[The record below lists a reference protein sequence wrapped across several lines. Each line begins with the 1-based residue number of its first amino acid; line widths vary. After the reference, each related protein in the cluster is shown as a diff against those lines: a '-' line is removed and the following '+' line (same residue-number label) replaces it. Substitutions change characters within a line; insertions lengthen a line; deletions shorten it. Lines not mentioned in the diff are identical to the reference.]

1 MFARVTLKIRVLW
14 FRSRVT
20 SAQSA
25 AQSAAQPS
33 APAPLIAETARRVF
47 GWPSLREGQ
56 IDAVQAPVSGQDV
69 LAVMPT
75 GYGKSAVY
83 QLAGTLLGGVTVVV
97 SPLIALQDDQVRSL
111 REVHRRTAVAI
122 NSSLSEK
129 ETEHAWSTVE
139 AGEQCFVFLSPEQ
152 LAKPS
157 VVSRLAARGVTLFT
171 VDEAH
176 CVSSWGHDFRPDYLG
191 LGEVIEQLGH
201 PPVIALTATGSGPVR
216 TDIVERLG
224 LREAL
229 VLARGFDRPNIRL
242 EVVRHESDDDKRR
255 AVVRQVMDAT
265 GPGLVYVATRAD
277 AERYAD
283 ALQAEGIVVDAYHA
297 GLPDAQREDVHSRFT
312 DGTLDIVVA
321 TSAFGMGIDKSDVRF
336 VVHEA
341 VTDSIDSYYQEVGR
355 AGRDG
360 EESLATLHYRSED
373 LGLRTFFASGVPS
386 KESIARVYAAVKKT
400 PSISLTDL
408 ADALELS
415 PRTCRGLVNL
425 LEEAELLTST
435 ASGLTA
441 VGRRSPSTAA
451 RIAVER
457 AEAQHR
463 VEKSRVQ
470 MVRGYAE
477 TLECRRIFL
486 LGYFGEDLPEPCGNC
501 DTCTSGLAYEEFARE
516 NSNDASAVFVVDSR
530 VTHKKWGIGVVM
542 RVEDDR
548 ITVFFDDEGYKVLS
562 VEAVQQN
569 RLLTVLPA

>member
-1 MFARVTLKIRVLW
+1 VNAPGTKTAAPSITESAIARTGRDVY
-14 FRSRVT
+14 
-20 SAQSA
+20 
-25 AQSAAQPS
+25 
-33 APAPLIAETARRVF
+33 
-47 GWPSLREGQ
+47 GWESLRDGQ
-56 IDAVQAPVSGQDV
+56 VEAVRAPTSGRDV

-111 REVHRRTAVAI
+111 REVHGRAAVAI
-122 NSSLSEK
+122 NSSRSD
-129 ETEHAWSTVE
+129 TENQEAWAEVE
-139 AGEQCFVFLSPEQ
+139 GGEACFVFLSPEQ

-157 VVSRLAARGVTLFT
+157 VVTRLAERGVTLFT

-176 CVSSWGHDFRPDYLG
+176 CVSSWGHDFRPDYLA

-216 TDIVERLG
+216 ADIVERLG
-224 LREAL
+224 MRDAL
-229 VLARGFDRPNIRL
+229 VLAHGFDRPNIRL

-255 AVVRQVMDAT
+255 ALLRQILDAT

-277 AERYAD
+277 AERYAE
-283 ALQAEGIVVDAYHA
+283 ALQAEGIPAGSYHA
-297 GLPDAQREDVHSRFT
+297 GMPDSAREDVHNRFT

-321 TSAFGMGIDKSDVRF
+321 TSAFGMGIDKPDVRF
-336 VVHEA
+336 VVHES

-360 EESLATLHYRSED
+360 EPSLATLHYRAED

-386 KESIARVYAAVKKT
+386 EESLSRVYAAIKKK
-400 PSISLTDL
+400 PSLSLTDL
-408 ADALELS
+408 SAELDLS
-415 PRTCRGLVNL
+415 ARTCRGLVNL
-425 LEEAELLTST
+425 LEEAELLTSSP
-435 ASGLTA
+435 AGLTA
-441 VGRRSPSTAA
+441 VGRHSPASAA
-451 RIAVER
+451 RAAVQK

-486 LGYFGEDLPEPCGNC
+486 LTYFGEEVAGPCGNC
-501 DTCTSGLAYEEFARE
+501 DTCSSGSADEESARE
-516 NSNDASAVFVVDSR
+516 RGTENAGAPAALTVDAR
-530 VTHKKWGIGVVM
+530 VRHAKWGPGVVM
-542 RVEDDR
+542 RVEEDR
-548 ITVFFDDEGYKVLS
+548 ITVFFEDEGYKVLS
-562 VEAVQQN
+562 LEAVLQH
-569 RLLTVLPA
+569 RLLTVLAD

>member
-1 MFARVTLKIRVLW
+1 MTTAR
-14 FRSRVT
+14 
-20 SAQSA
+20 
-25 AQSAAQPS
+25 S
-33 APAPLIAETARRVF
+33 APPKPDIAAAARDVF
-47 GWPSLREGQ
+47 GWARLREGQ
-56 IDAVQAPVSGQDV
+56 IEAVQAPTSGQDV

-83 QLAGTLLGGVTVVV
+83 QLASILLGGVTVVV

-111 REVHRRTAVAI
+111 REVHGRSAVAI
-122 NSSLSEK
+122 NSSLSDK
-129 ETEHAWSTVE
+129 ETKEAWSEVE
-139 AGEQCFVFLSPEQ
+139 GGEQCFVFLSPEQ
-152 LAKPS
+152 LAKTS

-191 LGEVIEQLGH
+191 LDEVIERLGR

-224 LREAL
+224 MRDAL
-229 VLARGFDRPNIRL
+229 ILARGFDRPNIRL

-255 AVVRQVMDAT
+255 AVVRQVRDAT

-277 AERYAD
+277 AERYAE
-283 ALQAEGIVVDAYHA
+283 ALQAEGIPADAYHA
-297 GLPDAQREDVHSRFT
+297 GLPDAHREDVHNRFT

-321 TSAFGMGIDKSDVRF
+321 TSAFGMGIDKPDVRF

-360 EESLATLHYRSED
+360 KDSLATLHYRAED

-386 KESIARVYAAVKKT
+386 EESIARLYEVVKKS
-400 PSISLTDL
+400 PSISISDL
-408 ADALELS
+408 ASRLDLS
-415 PRTCRGLVNL
+415 ARTCRGLVNL
-425 LEEAELLTST
+425 LEEASLLTAT
-435 ASGLTA
+435 AAGLTA
-441 VGRRSPSTAA
+441 IGRRSPATAA
-451 RIAVER
+451 RIAAQR

-486 LGYFGEDLPEPCGNC
+486 LGYFGEDLPSPCGNC
-501 DTCTSGLAYEEFARE
+501 DTCTSGVSYEEFARE
-516 NSNDASAVFVVDSR
+516 HRDDMAATFVVDAR
-530 VTHKKWGIGVVM
+530 VKHTKWGVGVVM

-548 ITVFFDDEGYKVLS
+548 ITVFFDNEGYKVLS

-569 RLLTVLPA
+569 RLLTVLPV

>member
-1 MFARVTLKIRVLW
+1 MSTASSKTAGHVI
-14 FRSRVT
+14 
-20 SAQSA
+20 
-25 AQSAAQPS
+25 
-33 APAPLIAETARRVF
+33 IDTARDVF

-56 IDAVQAPVSGQDV
+56 LEAVRAPASGQDV

-111 REVHRRTAVAI
+111 RETHGRAAVAI
-122 NSSLSEK
+122 NSSRSAAEN
-129 ETEHAWSTVE
+129 TEAWSLVE
-139 AGEQCFVFLSPEQ
+139 GGEPCFVFLSPEQ
-152 LAKPS
+152 LAKPA
-157 VVSRLAARGVTLFT
+157 VVSRLATRGITLMT
-171 VDEAH
+171 IDEAH

-224 LREAL
+224 LRDAL

-255 AVVRQVMDAT
+255 AVVRQVLDAT

-277 AERYAD
+277 AERYAA
-283 ALQAEGIVVDAYHA
+283 ALQAEGVLADAYHA
-297 GLPDAQREDVHSRFT
+297 GMPDTEREDVHNRFT

-321 TSAFGMGIDKSDVRF
+321 TSAFGMGIDKPDVRF

-341 VTDSIDSYYQEVGR
+341 VTDSLDSYYQEVGR

-360 EESLATLHYRSED
+360 EASLATLHYRAED
-373 LGLRTFFASGVPS
+373 LGLRTFFASGAPS
-386 KESIARVYAAVKKT
+386 EQAISRVYAAVKKS
-400 PSISLTDL
+400 PSISVADL
-408 ADALELS
+408 ATRLDLS
-415 PRTCRGLVNL
+415 ARTGRSLVNL

-435 ASGLTA
+435 AAGLNA
-441 VGRRSPSTAA
+441 VGRHSPAGAA
-451 RIAVER
+451 RIARER

-470 MVRGYAE
+470 MVRSYAE
-477 TLECRRIFL
+477 TIECRRIFL
-486 LGYFGEDLPEPCGNC
+486 LGFFGEELPRPCGNC
-501 DTCTSGLAYEEFARE
+501 DTCASGSAAEEHARE
-516 NSNDASAVFVVDSR
+516 HHAGGAGGGAAAFR
-530 VTHKKWGIGVVM
+530 VEERVQHATWGAGVVM

-562 VEAVQQN
+562 VEAVRQH
-569 RLLTVLPA
+569 RLLAALPA

>member
-1 MFARVTLKIRVLW
+1 VT
-14 FRSRVT
+14 
-20 SAQSA
+20 
-25 AQSAAQPS
+25 
-33 APAPLIAETARRVF
+33 TARSATKTRLISDTARDVF
-47 GWPSLREGQ
+47 GWQSLREGQ
-56 IDAVQAPVSGQDV
+56 VDAVQAPVSGRDV

-83 QLAGTLLGGVTVVV
+83 QLAGTILGGVTVVV

-111 REVHRRTAVAI
+111 TEVHGRAAVAI
-122 NSSLSEK
+122 NSSHSEK
-129 ETEHAWSTVE
+129 ENNEAWAQVE
-139 AGEQCFVFLSPEQ
+139 GGDECFVFLAPEQ
-152 LAKPS
+152 LAKES
-157 VVSRLAARGVTLFT
+157 VVSRLASRGVSLFT

-201 PPVIALTATGSGPVR
+201 PPVVALTATGSGPVR

-224 LREAL
+224 LRDPL

-277 AERYAD
+277 AERYAE
-283 ALQAEGIVVDAYHA
+283 ALQAEGIPAEAYHA
-297 GLPDAQREDVHSRFT
+297 GLPDAQRGHVHNRFT

-321 TSAFGMGIDKSDVRF
+321 TSAFGMGIDKPDVRF
-336 VVHEA
+336 VVHES

-360 EESLATLHYRSED
+360 EASLATLHYRAED
-373 LGLRTFFASGVPS
+373 LGLRTFFASGSPS
-386 KESIARVYAAVKKT
+386 HESISQVYAVIKKS
-400 PSISLTDL
+400 PSISLADL
-408 ADALELS
+408 AARLDLS
-415 PRTCRGLVNL
+415 ARTCRGLVNL
-425 LEEAELLTST
+425 LEEAELV
-435 ASGLTA
+435 ASGPAGLTA
-441 VGRRSPSTAA
+441 VGRHSPAGAA
-451 RIAVER
+451 RLAVQR

-486 LGYFGEDLPEPCGNC
+486 LGYFGERVPKPCGNC
-501 DTCTSGLAYEEFARE
+501 DTCTSGSADQEFARE
-516 NSNDASAVFVVDSR
+516 HPADEKPSGAPGATSQSNEFVVDSR
-530 VTHKKWGIGVVM
+530 VRHAKWGDGIVM
-542 RVEDDR
+542 RVEEDR

-569 RLLTVLPA
+569 RLLAALPA

>member
-1 MFARVTLKIRVLW
+1 MNTD
-14 FRSRVT
+14 SRIVEI
-20 SAQSA
+20 AKNVYGWPALRDGQA
-25 AQSAAQPS
+25 EAVR
-33 APAPLIAETARRVF
+33 APA
-47 GWPSLREGQ
+47 
-56 IDAVQAPVSGQDV
+56 SGTDV

-111 REVHRRTAVAI
+111 RDVHGRTAVAI
-122 NSSLSEK
+122 NSSHGEK
-129 ETEHAWSTVE
+129 ENLEAWALLESSE
-139 AGEQCFVFLSPEQ
+139 PCFVFLSPEQ
-152 LAKPS
+152 LAKPD
-157 VVSRLAARGVTLFT
+157 VVSRLAERGVSLFT

-191 LGEVIEQLGH
+191 LGGVIEQLGH

-216 TDIVERLG
+216 ADIVERLG
-224 LREAL
+224 LRDAL
-229 VLARGFDRPNIRL
+229 VLAHGFDRPNIRL

-255 AVVRQVMDAT
+255 AVLRQVVDAT

-283 ALQAEGIVVDAYHA
+283 ALQAEGIRAEAYHA
-297 GLPDAQREDVHSRFT
+297 GLPDAHREDVHIRFT
-312 DGTLDIVVA
+312 DGTLDVVVA
-321 TSAFGMGIDKSDVRF
+321 TSAFGMGIDKPDVRF

-360 EESLATLHYRSED
+360 EPALATLHYRTQD

-386 KESIARVYAAVKKT
+386 QETIARVYGAVKKS
-400 PSISLTDL
+400 PSILLADL
-408 ADALELS
+408 ADALDMS
-415 PRTCRGLVNL
+415 PRTCRSIVNL
-425 LEEAELLTST
+425 LEESHLVTSG
-435 ASGLTA
+435 AAGITA
-441 VGRRSPSTAA
+441 VGRHSPRTAA
-451 RIAVER
+451 RAAAER
-457 AEAQHR
+457 ADAQHR

-470 MVRGYAE
+470 MIQAYAE

-486 LGYFGEDLPEPCGNC
+486 LGYFGEDLPGPCGNC
-501 DTCTSGLAYEEFARE
+501 DTCTSGSADEEFARE
-516 NSNDASAVFVVDSR
+516 HSSADAPAAIDEAATFAVDAR
-530 VTHKKWGIGVVM
+530 VKHVKWGTGVVI

-562 VEAVQQN
+562 VEAVQQH
-569 RLLTVLPA
+569 RLLTLLHA

>member
-1 MFARVTLKIRVLW
+1 VTTARSTVPD
-14 FRSRVT
+14 
-20 SAQSA
+20 Q
-25 AQSAAQPS
+25 
-33 APAPLIAETARRVF
+33 LIADTALRTF
-47 GWPSLREGQ
+47 GWDRLREGQ
-56 IDAVQAPVSGQDV
+56 IEAVRAPTSGRDV

-111 REVHRRTAVAI
+111 REMHGRTAVAI

-129 ETEHAWSTVE
+129 EVEHAWATVE

-157 VVSRLAARGVTLFT
+157 VVSRLAARGVSLFT

-224 LREAL
+224 LRDAL
-229 VLARGFDRPNIRL
+229 ILARGFDRPNIRL

-255 AVVRQVMDAT
+255 AVVRQVMDAA

-283 ALQAEGIVVDAYHA
+283 ALRAEGIPADAYHA
-297 GLPDAQREDVHSRFT
+297 GLPDAHREDVHNRFT

-360 EESLATLHYRSED
+360 EDSLATLHYRAED

-386 KESIARVYAAVKKT
+386 EESIARVYAAVKKS
-400 PSISLTDL
+400 PSISLADL
-408 ADALELS
+408 ARELELS
-415 PRTCRGLVNL
+415 ARTCRGLVNL
-425 LEEAELLTST
+425 LEEAKLLSAT

-441 VGRRSPSTAA
+441 IGRRSPATAA
-451 RIAVER
+451 RIAVQR

-486 LGYFGEDLPEPCGNC
+486 LGYFGEELPSPCGNC
-501 DTCTSGLAYEEFARE
+501 DTCSAGVAYEEFARE
-516 NSNDASAVFVVDSR
+516 HGEARSAAFEVDDR
-530 VTHKKWGIGVVM
+530 VKHRKWGVGVVM

>member
-1 MFARVTLKIRVLW
+1 VT
-14 FRSRVT
+14 
-20 SAQSA
+20 
-25 AQSAAQPS
+25 
-33 APAPLIAETARRVF
+33 TARSATKTRLISDTARDVF
-47 GWPSLREGQ
+47 GWQSLREGQ
-56 IDAVQAPVSGQDV
+56 VNAVQAPVSGRDV

-83 QLAGTLLGGVTVVV
+83 QLAGTILGGVTVVV

-111 REVHRRTAVAI
+111 TEVHGRAAVAI
-122 NSSLSEK
+122 NSSHSEK
-129 ETEHAWSTVE
+129 ENHEAWAQVE
-139 AGEQCFVFLSPEQ
+139 GGDECFVFLAPEQ
-152 LAKPS
+152 LAKES
-157 VVSRLAARGVTLFT
+157 VVSRLASRGVSLFT

-201 PPVIALTATGSGPVR
+201 PPVVALTATGSGPVR

-224 LREAL
+224 LRDPL

-277 AERYAD
+277 AERYAE
-283 ALQAEGIVVDAYHA
+283 ALQAEGIPAEAYHA
-297 GLPDAQREDVHSRFT
+297 GLPDAQREHVHNRFT

-321 TSAFGMGIDKSDVRF
+321 TSAFGMGIDKPDVRF
-336 VVHEA
+336 VVHES

-360 EESLATLHYRSED
+360 EASRATLHYRAED
-373 LGLRTFFASGVPS
+373 LGLRTFFASGSPS
-386 KESIARVYAAVKKT
+386 HESISQVYAVIKKSA
-400 PSISLTDL
+400 SISLADL
-408 ADALELS
+408 AARLDLS
-415 PRTCRGLVNL
+415 ARTCRGLVNL
-425 LEEAELLTST
+425 LEEAELV
-435 ASGLTA
+435 ASGPAGLTA
-441 VGRRSPSTAA
+441 VGRHSPAGAA
-451 RIAVER
+451 RLAVQR

-486 LGYFGEDLPEPCGNC
+486 LGYFGEKVPHPCGNC
-501 DTCTSGLAYEEFARE
+501 DTCTSGSADQEFARE
-516 NSNDASAVFVVDSR
+516 HPADEKLSVAPEATSQSNEFVVDSR
-530 VTHKKWGIGVVM
+530 VRHAKWGDGIVM
-542 RVEDDR
+542 RVEEDR

-569 RLLTVLPA
+569 RLLSALPA

>member
-1 MFARVTLKIRVLW
+1 MTGAAARAVD
-14 FRSRVT
+14 T
-20 SAQSA
+20 SGLDEAIARA
-25 AQSAAQPS
+25 AAD
-33 APAPLIAETARRVF
+33 VF
-47 GWPSLREGQ
+47 GWHSLREGQ
-56 IDAVQAPVSGQDV
+56 VEAVRAPTSGRDV

-111 REVHRRTAVAI
+111 REVHGRAAVAI
-122 NSSLSEK
+122 NSSRSAAEN
-129 ETEHAWSTVE
+129 TEAWAEVE
-139 AGEQCFVFLSPEQ
+139 GGEPCFVFLSPEQ

-157 VVSRLAARGVTLFT
+157 VVTRLTRRGVSLFT

-255 AVVRQVMDAT
+255 AVVRQVLHAT

-277 AERYAD
+277 AEHYAG
-283 ALQAEGIVVDAYHA
+283 ALQAEGIPADAYHA
-297 GLPDAQREDVHSRFT
+297 GLPDSQREYVHNRFT
-312 DGTLDIVVA
+312 DSSLDIVVA
-321 TSAFGMGIDKSDVRF
+321 TSAFGMGIDKPDVRF

-360 EESLATLHYRSED
+360 DASRATLHYRAED

-386 KESIARVYAAVKKT
+386 EASIARVYAAVKKM
-400 PSISLTDL
+400 PSISLVDL
-408 ADALELS
+408 AARLELS
-415 PRTCRGLVNL
+415 ARTCRGLVNL

-435 ASGLTA
+435 AAGLTA
-441 VGRRSPSTAA
+441 VGRHSPTAA
-451 RIAVER
+451 ARTAVQL
-457 AEAQHR
+457 AASQHR

-486 LGYFGEDLPEPCGNC
+486 LGYFGEHLPHPCGNC
-501 DTCTSGLAYEEFARE
+501 DTCTSGSADEEFARE
-516 NSNDASAVFVVDSR
+516 HRLDPVPESAGPFTVDAR
-530 VTHKKWGIGVVM
+530 VTHAKWGAGVVM
-542 RVEDDR
+542 RVEEDR

-562 VEAVQQN
+562 IEAVRQH